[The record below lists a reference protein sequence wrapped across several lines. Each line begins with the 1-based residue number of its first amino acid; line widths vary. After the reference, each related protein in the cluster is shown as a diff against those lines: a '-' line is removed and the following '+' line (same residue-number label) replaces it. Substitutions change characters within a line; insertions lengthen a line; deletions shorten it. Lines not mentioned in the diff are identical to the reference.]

1 MKSEPLAA
9 CRAPKWSRMK
19 KKLTQRNPPA
29 EEYHQLKA
37 HRGNYQSY
45 LLNIYKNEENIPYPI
60 GHGWY
65 LTNGE
70 SLFSSES
77 PFFKISLICVS
88 LQLPLVLSLFM
99 FKGFWI
105 LILFM
110 YVSVRHTQPPLPPEF
125 KQMTETPADVSTDEK
140 RYSSSS
146 EKSNNSSVCDNDSDF
161 NDAES
166 FDKEF

>member
-1 MKSEPLAA
+1 MWYAILFLQVIFFIFISLKSSYIIISGIKIFYFFLGVGLSLPLSQDVKQNLEKFSIKFVYGDMKSEPLAA

-88 LQLPLVLSLFM
+88 L
-99 FKGFWI
+99 
-105 LILFM
+105 
-110 YVSVRHTQPPLPPEF
+110 
-125 KQMTETPADVSTDEK
+125 
-140 RYSSSS
+140 
-146 EKSNNSSVCDNDSDF
+146 
-161 NDAES
+161 
-166 FDKEF
+166 

>member
-1 MKSEPLAA
+1 MKSELFAA

-29 EEYHQLKA
+29 EEYHQWDK
-37 HRGNYQSY
+37 
-45 LLNIYKNEENIPYPI
+45 ENIPYPI

-88 LQLPLVLSLFM
+88 L
-99 FKGFWI
+99 
-105 LILFM
+105 
-110 YVSVRHTQPPLPPEF
+110 
-125 KQMTETPADVSTDEK
+125 
-140 RYSSSS
+140 
-146 EKSNNSSVCDNDSDF
+146 
-161 NDAES
+161 
-166 FDKEF
+166 

>member
-1 MKSEPLAA
+1 MVCNFIFTGSFLYFYFIKKLLHSYFGCYDLLLFFLGVGLSLPLSQDVKQNLEKFSIKFVYGDMKSEPLAA

-70 SLFSSES
+70 SVFSSES
-77 PFFKISLICVS
+77 PFFKNSLICVS
-88 LQLPLVLSLFM
+88 L
-99 FKGFWI
+99 
-105 LILFM
+105 
-110 YVSVRHTQPPLPPEF
+110 
-125 KQMTETPADVSTDEK
+125 
-140 RYSSSS
+140 
-146 EKSNNSSVCDNDSDF
+146 
-161 NDAES
+161 
-166 FDKEF
+166 

>member
-1 MKSEPLAA
+1 MKSELFAA

-29 EEYHQLKA
+29 EEYHQWDK
-37 HRGNYQSY
+37 
-45 LLNIYKNEENIPYPI
+45 ENIPYPI

-105 LILFM
+105 LILFI

-146 EKSNNSSVCDNDSDF
+146 EKGNNSSVCDNDSDF